1 MRIEGR
7 GEDETP
13 RKQEVKKLI
22 SSKQRKS
29 RIPFLPFVDV
39 ILRHEWC
46 LRVSEGA
53 YVAWYAVVLSYPCA
67 MGSSFATQECWEEFS
82 FQHMWLD
89 KIVSLDKELP
99 KDTLLVSIFI
109 CKILSLPWFNY
120 ISLSQILC
128 CPEWFWSRAHWLD
141 RRQVKLSSISHWR
154 DRSAR
159 VKKKGYL
166 ALRCQYIHSEIWDDK
181 IQLFCCNKPLC
192 FPSS

>member
-1 MRIEGR
+1 MRLEGR

-13 RKQEVKKLI
+13 RKQEVKKLT

-39 ILRHEWC
+39 ILRYEWR

-67 MGSSFATQECWEEFS
+67 MGSSFATQECWGWGDFS
-82 FQHMWLD
+82 FEHTWLD
-89 KIVSLDKELP
+89 KIVSSDKELP

-109 CKILSLPWFNY
+109 CKILSITLFNY

-128 CPEWFWSRAHWLD
+128 CPEWFWSRAHRLD
-141 RRQVKLSSISHWR
+141 RR
-154 DRSAR
+154 
-159 VKKKGYL
+159 
-166 ALRCQYIHSEIWDDK
+166 
-181 IQLFCCNKPLC
+181 
-192 FPSS
+192 